1 MAIKYCA
8 SIDNIVK
15 PVVTMN
21 GDRVVQAR
29 VVNQVGEIPSAT
41 VLIKPE
47 DVSKYSS
54 PDQEVKLNISNVP
67 GGGMLF
73 KGYLSGVN
81 FSNMSGNIS
90 AGVDIIHKARDL
102 QETSSVVPGASKSG
116 NAEVESILY
125 REPKKLMEDSS
136 GAYQAFDLTKPFPN
150 AICDGLIEWLN
161 SSFQTQIPDSQAGE
175 KAKAISMLSSIS
187 SESKDMGT
195 FFAPELKHRASRFIS
210 NILERSH
217 ISSDI
222 WDVLSIIIG
231 SFDATLVC
239 LPDGRI
245 IMTPNFCGVKASSN
259 EIQSEIIQKM
269 DRSCQIKRS
278 PKECL
283 IMAPVC
289 TSQIYNKAKPNP
301 VAQAVDSNPGTR
313 GSLFISAP
321 GWIGDIDAKGGAELG
336 KKGMDKLAEA
346 ILYREAHKTRTFNIV
361 TPICRSAVPGTCAT
375 FIPASGVKNFNGSP
389 IDIFEEKFDGYCYK
403 IEHILDVESWTT
415 IFHFQSCVESS
426 SGIQKLGKHP
436 LFPEAK
442 MIEWDK

>member
-8 SIDNIVK
+8 FLDNIVK
-15 PVVTMN
+15 PEVTLN

-29 VVNQVGEIPSAT
+29 VVNQVGEIPTAT

-47 DVSKYSS
+47 DAIKYTS
-54 PDQEVKLNISNVP
+54 PDQELQLKISNTP
-67 GGGMLF
+67 GAGLLF

-102 QETSSVVPGASKSG
+102 QETSSVVPGVSKSG
-116 NAEVESILY
+116 NAEMETILY
-125 REPKKLMEDSS
+125 RDKKKIMEGQS
-136 GAYQAFDLTKPFPN
+136 GAYQKFDINKPFPE
-150 AICDGLIEWLN
+150 AICTGIIDWLN
-161 SSFQTQIPDSQAGE
+161 SVKTTQIPKSRAGE
-175 KAKAISMLSSIS
+175 KDKAISMLSWIASNS
-187 SESKDMGT
+187 TDMGK
-195 FFAPELKHRASRFIS
+195 FFAPDLIDRVCKFCS

-239 LPDGRI
+239 MPDGRI
-245 IMTPNFCGVKASSN
+245 IMTPNFCGVSASGN
-259 EIQSEIIQKM
+259 DVQSEIIQKM

-278 PKECL
+278 PKECV
-283 IMAPVC
+283 IMSNVC
-289 TSQIYNKAKPNP
+289 LYSVKNEPTRCA
-301 VAQAVDSNPGTR
+301 VAQSVDENPGSR
-313 GSLFISAP
+313 GSLLVSAP
-321 GWIGDIDAKGGAELG
+321 GWCSDIDS
-336 KKGMDKLAEA
+336 KKGADLAQRGMDSLSKA

-375 FIPASGVKNFNGSP
+375 FIPASGVKNFNGQP

-403 IEHILDVESWTT
+403 VEHILDVESWTT
-415 IFHFQSCVESS
+415 IFHFQACVEES
-426 SGIQKLGKHP
+426 SGIKKLSNHP
-436 LFPEAK
+436 LFPDAK
-442 MIEWDK
+442 MIKWD